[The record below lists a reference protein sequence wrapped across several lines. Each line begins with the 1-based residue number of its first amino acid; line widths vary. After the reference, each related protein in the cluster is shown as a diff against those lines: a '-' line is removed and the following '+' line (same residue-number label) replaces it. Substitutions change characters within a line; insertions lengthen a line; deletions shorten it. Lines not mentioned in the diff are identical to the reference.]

1 MKKPAVFLD
10 RDGVITTEKSYVL
23 KLSELET
30 FPYSKA
36 AIDMIHEKG
45 CCRKMN

>member
-23 KLSELET
+23 KLSGLET

-36 AIDMIHEKG
+36 AIDMIHEKDIEAV
-45 CCRKMN
+45 

>member
-23 KLSELET
+23 KLNDLEI
-30 FPYSKA
+30 FPYA
-36 AIDMIHEKG
+36 VEAV
-45 CCRKMN
+45 